1 MKIKKLQ
8 IKNYKNLDAD
18 LVHNSD
24 LIAFIGNNGS
34 GKSNLL
40 EAVSIIFYNLYN
52 KKEKD
57 IPFNFT
63 LEYEIGGNK
72 LVSIEKKN
80 SSVTTKVDNVHKT
93 EVTGELPR
101 QVIAIYS
108 GEEDRLWR
116 KSYAPFY
123 FEYIKN
129 INAADNSKL
138 GEFIQF
144 PKMLFINKFYW
155 HISLLCLLISDD
167 SKIQEF
173 CNQILNIKK
182 INSIKFQFNKSN
194 YDNYS
199 ESPVKNFIKN
209 IDAKSEY
216 SISDL
221 KKVIAKHN
229 YTTSEVYKNLYIA
242 FTPDK
247 KKMLENIILKFND
260 ENLEVEDLSEGE
272 KKLLLIKGALEYAG
286 QEDSV
291 FILDEPDAHIHIN
304 NKEQITNSFQEYL
317 HNRQIIITTH
327 SPTLTQCV
335 KDENV
340 YMLNSGKI
348 EDRSRQEIIQEVTDD
363 FWNKH
368 QQSSFLS
375 SKKPI
380 ILLVEGIHDKE
391 HITNAFN
398 VLKDE
403 FEGLDFGI
411 YVMGS
416 ACNIPP
422 MMVGLRTCDI
432 EFNKIF
438 IGVFD
443 DDNTGRIELDKTN
456 SKYPNEQNTKR
467 HKLGYYGITYPY
479 HNDFNKSKNNSDTFQ
494 FIVENM
500 FDAIEYEN
508 AYKEALNS
516 FSGDFKGKSV
526 HKINEDIKDKSK
538 NILYKKSKE
547 FTTREDFKHFR
558 KLFQLITEIKEH
570 SKGLSSPKQKA
581 KTVTPVATPITVEA
595 ETTSDIIEIFTKRRN
610 TDVIGHFDP
619 ISEKVTIQAGSIIS
633 ADVVPSYKA
642 NEETE
647 RNKLKKKHCEF
658 VDDKWTVKTPIEFAS
673 PSGAIKFGVGSN
685 INGWKYWILKET
697 KAELE
702 TIRKK

>member
-1 MKIKKLQ
+1 MRIKKLH

-34 GKSNLL
+34 GKSNIL
-40 EAVSIIFYNLYN
+40 EAVSIIFYHLYN

-199 ESPVKNFIKN
+199 ESPVKNFIRN

-291 FILDEPDAHIHIN
+291 FILDEPDSHIHIN
-304 NKEQITNSFQEYL
+304 NKEQITNSFKDYL

-335 KDENV
+335 NDENV
-340 YMLNSGKI
+340 YMLNNGRI
-348 EDRSRQEIIQEVTDD
+348 EDRSRQEIIEEVTGE

-380 ILLVEGIHDKE
+380 ILLVEGKHDKE
-391 HITNAFN
+391 HINNAYN
-398 VLKDE
+398 ALKED
-403 FEGLDFGI
+403 FKNLDFEIFKLNTETNIQPFLRGLYESEFDTTKI
-411 YVMGS
+411 Y
-416 ACNIPP
+416 I
-422 MMVGLRTCDI
+422 GLFDR
-432 EFNKIF
+432 EAKI
-438 IGVFD
+438 
-443 DDNTGRIELDKTN
+443 L
-456 SKYPNEQNTKR
+456 
-467 HKLGYYGITYPY
+467 
-479 HNDFNKSKNNSDTFQ
+479 NDFNNRKNYSKIENKSFCKIIESDKINNNYFATALPEIDDKKCDCS
-494 FIVENM
+494 
-500 FDAIEYEN
+500 IEMMYNYEKWEN
-508 AYKEALNS
+508 AYKKAVENTIGKTSNKSIKEYSEDVLN
-516 FSGDFKGKSV
+516 DA
-526 HKINEDIKDKSK
+526 K
-538 NILYKKSKE
+538 NILSENSKE
-547 FTTREDFKHFR
+547 FGKEDFKHFK
-558 KLFQLITEIKEH
+558 KLFELITEIKEY
-570 SKGLSSPKQKA
+570 SNGLSSPKK
-581 KTVTPVATPITVEA
+581 KPKKVTPVAAPIA
-595 ETTSDIIEIFTKRRN
+595 PETTPTKEIIEIHTKRRGTN
-610 TDVIGHFDP
+610 IVAHFDP
-619 ISEKVTIQAGSIIS
+619 SSEKVTIQAGSIIS
-633 ADVVPSYKA
+633 TDVVPSYKA
-642 NEETE
+642 NEKTE
-647 RNKLKKKHCEF
+647 RNRLKKKHCEF
-658 VDDKWTVKTPIEFAS
+658 VDDKWTVKTPIDFAS

-685 INGWKYWILKET
+685 INGWKYWLLKDT